1 MKILFCVPFPLDLK
15 LGASQAAIELA
26 NGMEKS
32 GWKCTMASENEIYPD
47 INQYKGI
54 KRMSI
59 FAQKLRKFLQ
69 QHAMR
74 FDAVDYDVSCLPY
87 PRSDFYKHTLFVARS
102 QLLHYHFKTIKIPRF
117 KTWRSL
123 AGLLIKEPLRKL
135 ELNFTCRQTTTTLK
149 NADL

>member
-59 FAQKLRKFLQ
+59 FAQKLRK
-69 QHAMR
+69 
-74 FDAVDYDVSCLPY
+74 
-87 PRSDFYKHTLFVARS
+87 
-102 QLLHYHFKTIKIPRF
+102 
-117 KTWRSL
+117 
-123 AGLLIKEPLRKL
+123 
-135 ELNFTCRQTTTTLK
+135 
-149 NADL
+149 